1 MNIFQDNPA
10 GSGTVGN
17 YGSSLR
23 RRSQGPL
30 LRSERFADAR
40 QRAAFTL
47 GQVLTRDRP
56 SRDYGRGSDA
66 RRREPSVYTYK
77 RLKKISVKHILRG
90 SDVFASLPTG
100 SGKSLCHC
108 LLPRAFEFYRLKQS
122 MAWTTYE
129 TSNLGETFRNLSA
142 LSKTSATT
150 CFKSGKTNSLEE
162 LNTFLRSA
170 ADEKRSRKAN
180 N

>member
-1 MNIFQDNPA
+1 MSGNLGTISGTPGRMNIFRDNPA

-40 QRAAFTL
+40 QRAAITL

-56 SRDYGRGSDA
+56 SRDHGRGSDA

-77 RLKKISVKHILRG
+77 RLKKIKRKTY
-90 SDVFASLPTG
+90 FAR
-100 SGKSLCHC
+100 KRRVCI
-108 LLPRAFEFYRLKQS
+108 A
-122 MAWTTYE
+122 
-129 TSNLGETFRNLSA
+129 SNR
-142 LSKTSATT
+142 
-150 CFKSGKTNSLEE
+150 
-162 LNTFLRSA
+162 
-170 ADEKRSRKAN
+170 
-180 N
+180 